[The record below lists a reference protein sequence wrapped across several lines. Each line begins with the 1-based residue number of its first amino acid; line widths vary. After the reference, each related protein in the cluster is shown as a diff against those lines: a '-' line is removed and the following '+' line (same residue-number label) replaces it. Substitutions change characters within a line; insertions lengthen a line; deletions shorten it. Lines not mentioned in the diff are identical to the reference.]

1 MTGLLW
7 RLLAALCVPCS
18 ALRLPRPADDGW
30 AGSGAESM
38 LTRMLP

>member
-1 MTGLLW
+1 MTLW

-18 ALRLPRPADDGW
+18 ALRLPRPPDDDGW